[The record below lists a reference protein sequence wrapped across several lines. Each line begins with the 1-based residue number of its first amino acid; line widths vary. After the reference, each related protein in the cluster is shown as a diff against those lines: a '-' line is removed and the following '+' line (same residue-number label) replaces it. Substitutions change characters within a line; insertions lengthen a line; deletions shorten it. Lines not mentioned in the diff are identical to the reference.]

1 MRRRRI
7 NARERFLWDNAVEH
21 TYSPEFQARLAAL
34 LHREA
39 EIRRSAVRRRV
50 LVCALAGLLVS
61 CTAVRPAYEYMANAV
76 LRHTEKY
83 VQIRFYPDEDGEE
96 VPCTLH
102 YVPEGYTLTYSYD
115 SAVRYDLEYEDEDGL
130 YLSFTR
136 DLIRANLTPSNLDN
150 EHHTFK
156 TIKIGEHEVIFAG
169 TDEVITFKHTA
180 YSKAIFGKGAVQAG
194 KFLAGKKPGYYDMQ
208 DVIAAQK

>member
-1 MRRRRI
+1 MRRTIEKRV
-7 NARERFLWDNAVEH
+7 AARFLADNGTEH
-21 TYSPEFQARLAAL
+21 AYSPAFQARLSAL
-34 LHREA
+34 LEREEA
-39 EIRRSAVRRRV
+39 KKRKSTRRRV
-50 LVCALAGLLVS
+50 LVCALAGLLAS
-61 CTAVRPAYEYMANAV
+61 CSAVLPAYEYMANAV

-83 VQIRFYPDEDGEE
+83 VQIRFYPEEDGEE

-115 SAVRYDLEYEDEDGL
+115 SAVRHDLEYEDEDGL

-156 TIKIGEHEVIFAG
+156 TIKIGEHEVIYGSARDG
-169 TDEVITFKHTA
+169 HSNIA
-180 YSKAIFGKGAVQAG
+180 LWQYKGYTY
-194 KFLAGKKPGYYDMQ
+194 KILSFLTKKEIIKMIES
-208 DVIAAQK
+208 VW

>member
-1 MRRRRI
+1 MRKTVDARARFLAD
-7 NARERFLWDNAVEH
+7 NAREH
-21 TYSPEFQARLAAL
+21 TYSLSFQTRLSGL
-34 LHREA
+34 LRA
-39 EIRRSAVRRRV
+39 DAVRRRKAMRRRV
-50 LVCALAGLLVS
+50 LVCAMAGLFVS

-83 VQIRFYPDEDGEE
+83 VQIRFYPEEDGEE

-150 EHHTFK
+150 EHHTFI
-156 TIKIGEHEVIFAG
+156 TIQVGEHEVIYGSARDG
-169 TDEVITFKHTA
+169 HSNIA
-180 YSKAIFGKGAVQAG
+180 LWQYKGYTY
-194 KFLAGKKPGYYDMQ
+194 KILSFLTKKEIIKMIES
-208 DVIAAQK
+208 VS

>member
-39 EIRRSAVRRRV
+39 EIRCSAMRRRV

-61 CTAVRPAYEYMANAV
+61 CAAVRPAYEYMANAV

-83 VQIRFYPDEDGEE
+83 VQIRFYPEEDGEE

-102 YVPEGYTLTYSYD
+102 YVPEGYTLTDSRENGKILSQYYADTDGNLLYFLRQPAGNSMDSY
-115 SAVRYDLEYEDEDGL
+115 
-130 YLSFTR
+130 
-136 DLIRANLTPSNLDN
+136 LDN
-150 EHHTFK
+150 EHSTFSSL
-156 TIKIGEHEVIFAG
+156 TIGE
-169 TDEVITFKHTA
+169 TT
-180 YSKAIFGKGAVQAG
+180 AIFMKGNDEDSINGLIWSHKGFSYVI
-194 KFLAGKKPGYYDMQ
+194 LAPLYKKELIEIMKS
-208 DVIAAQK
+208 VW

>member
-39 EIRRSAVRRRV
+39 EIRRSAMRRRV

-61 CTAVRPAYEYMANAV
+61 CAAVRPAYEYMANAV

-83 VQIRFYPDEDGEE
+83 VQIRFYPEEDGEE

-102 YVPEGYTLTYSYD
+102 YVPEGYTLTDSRENGKILSQYYADTDGNLLYFLRQPAGNSMDSYLD
-115 SAVRYDLEYEDEDGL
+115 YEHSTFSSLTIGETTAIFMKGNDEDSINGL
-130 YLSFTR
+130 IWSHKGFSYVILAPLYKKE
-136 DLIRANLTPSNLDN
+136 LIEIMKS
-150 EHHTFK
+150 
-156 TIKIGEHEVIFAG
+156 VW
-169 TDEVITFKHTA
+169 
-180 YSKAIFGKGAVQAG
+180 
-194 KFLAGKKPGYYDMQ
+194 
-208 DVIAAQK
+208 

>member
-1 MRRRRI
+1 MRKTVD
-7 NARERFLWDNAVEH
+7 ARARFLADNALEH
-21 TYSPEFQARLAAL
+21 TYSLSFQTRLSGL
-34 LHREA
+34 LRA
-39 EIRRSAVRRRV
+39 DAVRRRKAMRRRV
-50 LVCALAGLLVS
+50 LLCAMAGLFVS

-83 VQIRFYPDEDGEE
+83 VQIRFYPEEDGEE

-156 TIKIGEHEVIFAG
+156 TIQVGEHEVIYG
-169 TDEVITFKHTA
+169 
-180 YSKAIFGKGAVQAG
+180 G
-194 KFLAGKKPGYYDMQ
+194 GKKGDVNIAIWQYKGYKYEIFTFLPKKEVLKMIES
-208 DVIAAQK
+208 VW

>member
-1 MRRRRI
+1 MRKTVD
-7 NARERFLWDNAVEH
+7 ARARFLADNALEH
-21 TYSPEFQARLAAL
+21 TYSLSFQTRLSGL
-34 LHREA
+34 LRA
-39 EIRRSAVRRRV
+39 DAVRRRKAMRRRV
-50 LVCALAGLLVS
+50 LLCAMAGLFVS

-156 TIKIGEHEVIFAG
+156 TIQVGEHEVIYG
-169 TDEVITFKHTA
+169 
-180 YSKAIFGKGAVQAG
+180 G
-194 KFLAGKKPGYYDMQ
+194 GKKGDVNIAIWQYKGYKYEIFTFLPKKEVLKMIES
-208 DVIAAQK
+208 VW

>member
-1 MRRRRI
+1 MRKTVD
-7 NARERFLWDNAVEH
+7 AQARFLADNALEH
-21 TYSPEFQARLAAL
+21 TYSLSFQTRLSGL
-34 LHREA
+34 LRA
-39 EIRRSAVRRRV
+39 DAVRRRKAMRRRV
-50 LVCALAGLLVS
+50 LLCAMAGLFVS

-83 VQIRFYPDEDGEE
+83 VQIRFYPEEDGEE

-156 TIKIGEHEVIFAG
+156 TIQVGEHEVIYG
-169 TDEVITFKHTA
+169 
-180 YSKAIFGKGAVQAG
+180 G
-194 KFLAGKKPGYYDMQ
+194 GKKGDVNIAIWQYIGYKYEIFTFLPKKEVLKMIES
-208 DVIAAQK
+208 VW

>member
-1 MRRRRI
+1 MRRIIEKRV
-7 NARERFLWDNAVEH
+7 AARFLMDSGTEH
-21 TYSPEFQARLAAL
+21 AYSPAFQARLSAL
-34 LHREA
+34 LEREEA
-39 EIRRSAVRRRV
+39 KKRKSTRRRV

-156 TIKIGEHEVIFAG
+156 TIQVGEHEVIYG
-169 TDEVITFKHTA
+169 
-180 YSKAIFGKGAVQAG
+180 G
-194 KFLAGKKPGYYDMQ
+194 GKKGDVNIAIWQYKGYKYEIFTFLPKKEVLKMIES
-208 DVIAAQK
+208 VW

>member
-1 MRRRRI
+1 MRKTVD
-7 NARERFLWDNAVEH
+7 ARARFLADNALEH
-21 TYSPEFQARLAAL
+21 TYSLSFQTRLSGL
-34 LHREA
+34 LRA
-39 EIRRSAVRRRV
+39 DAVRRRKAMRRRV
-50 LVCALAGLLVS
+50 LVCAMAGLFVS

-156 TIKIGEHEVIFAG
+156 TIQVGEHEVIYG
-169 TDEVITFKHTA
+169 
-180 YSKAIFGKGAVQAG
+180 G
-194 KFLAGKKPGYYDMQ
+194 GKKGDVNIAIWQYKGYKYEIFTFLPKKEVLKMIES
-208 DVIAAQK
+208 VW

>member
-39 EIRRSAVRRRV
+39 EIRHSAMRRRV
-50 LVCALAGLLVS
+50 LVCAMAGLFVS
-61 CTAVRPAYEYMANAV
+61 CTVVRPAYEYMANAV

-83 VQIRFYPDEDGEE
+83 VQIRFYPEEDGEE

-102 YVPEGYTLTYSYD
+102 YVPGGYTLTDSRENGKILSQYYADTDGNLLYFLRQPAGNSMDSY
-115 SAVRYDLEYEDEDGL
+115 
-130 YLSFTR
+130 
-136 DLIRANLTPSNLDN
+136 LDN
-150 EHHTFK
+150 EHSTFSSL
-156 TIKIGEHEVIFAG
+156 TIGE
-169 TDEVITFKHTA
+169 TT
-180 YSKAIFGKGAVQAG
+180 AIFMKGNDEDSINGLIWSHKGFSYVI
-194 KFLAGKKPGYYDMQ
+194 LAPLYKKELIEIMKS
-208 DVIAAQK
+208 VW

>member
-1 MRRRRI
+1 M
-7 NARERFLWDNAVEH
+7 
-21 TYSPEFQARLAAL
+21 
-34 LHREA
+34 
-39 EIRRSAVRRRV
+39 
-50 LVCALAGLLVS
+50 AGLLAS
-61 CTAVRPAYEYMANAV
+61 CSAVRPAYEYMANAV

-156 TIKIGEHEVIFAG
+156 TIQVGEHEVIYG
-169 TDEVITFKHTA
+169 
-180 YSKAIFGKGAVQAG
+180 G
-194 KFLAGKKPGYYDMQ
+194 GKKGDVNIAIWQYKGYKYEIFTFLPKKEVLKMIES
-208 DVIAAQK
+208 VW

>member
-1 MRRRRI
+1 MRKTVD
-7 NARERFLWDNAVEH
+7 ARARFLADNALEH
-21 TYSPEFQARLAAL
+21 TYSLSFQTRLSGL
-34 LHREA
+34 LRA
-39 EIRRSAVRRRV
+39 DAVRRRKAMRRRV
-50 LVCALAGLLVS
+50 LLCAMAGLFVS

-83 VQIRFYPDEDGEE
+83 VQIRFDPEEDGEE

-150 EHHTFK
+150 EHHIFK
-156 TIKIGEHEVIFAG
+156 TIQVGEHEVIYG
-169 TDEVITFKHTA
+169 
-180 YSKAIFGKGAVQAG
+180 G
-194 KFLAGKKPGYYDMQ
+194 GKKGDVNIAIWQYKGYKYEIFTFLPKKEVLKMIES
-208 DVIAAQK
+208 VW

>member
-1 MRRRRI
+1 MRKTVD
-7 NARERFLWDNAVEH
+7 AQARFLADNALEH
-21 TYSPEFQARLAAL
+21 TYSLSFQTRLSGL
-34 LHREA
+34 LRA
-39 EIRRSAVRRRV
+39 DAVRRRKAMRRRV
-50 LVCALAGLLVS
+50 LLCAMAGLFVS

-115 SAVRYDLEYEDEDGL
+115 SAVRYDLEYEDADGL

-136 DLIRANLTPSNLDN
+136 DLIRANLTPGNIDN

-156 TIKIGEHEVIFAG
+156 TIQVGEHEVIYG
-169 TDEVITFKHTA
+169 
-180 YSKAIFGKGAVQAG
+180 G
-194 KFLAGKKPGYYDMQ
+194 GKKGDVNIAIWQYKGYKYEIFTFLPKKEVLKMIES
-208 DVIAAQK
+208 VW

>member
-1 MRRRRI
+1 MRRIIEKRV
-7 NARERFLWDNAVEH
+7 AARFLMDSGTEH
-21 TYSPEFQARLAAL
+21 AYSPAFQARLSAL
-34 LHREA
+34 LEREEA
-39 EIRRSAVRRRV
+39 KKRKSTRRRV
-50 LVCALAGLLVS
+50 LVCAMAGLLAS

-83 VQIRFYPDEDGEE
+83 VQIRFYPDEEGEE

-115 SAVRYDLEYEDEDGL
+115 SAVRHDLEYEDEDGL

-156 TIKIGEHEVIFAG
+156 TIKIGEHEVIYGSARDG
-169 TDEVITFKHTA
+169 HSNIA
-180 YSKAIFGKGAVQAG
+180 LWQYKGYTY
-194 KFLAGKKPGYYDMQ
+194 KILSFLTKKEIIKMIES
-208 DVIAAQK
+208 VW

>member
-1 MRRRRI
+1 MRRTIEKRV
-7 NARERFLWDNAVEH
+7 AARFLMDSGTEH
-21 TYSPEFQARLAAL
+21 AYSPSFQARLSAL
-34 LHREA
+34 LEREEA
-39 EIRRSAVRRRV
+39 RKRKSTRRRV

-83 VQIRFYPDEDGEE
+83 VQIRFYPDEEGEE

-115 SAVRYDLEYEDEDGL
+115 SAVRYDLEYEDENGL

-150 EHHTFK
+150 EHHSFK
-156 TIKIGEHEVIFAG
+156 TIQVGEHEVIYGSARDG
-169 TDEVITFKHTA
+169 HSNIA
-180 YSKAIFGKGAVQAG
+180 LWQYKGYTY
-194 KFLAGKKPGYYDMQ
+194 KILSFLTKKEIIKMIES
-208 DVIAAQK
+208 VW

>member
-1 MRRRRI
+1 MRRIIEKRV
-7 NARERFLWDNAVEH
+7 AARFLMDSGTEH
-21 TYSPEFQARLAAL
+21 AYSPAFQARLSAL
-34 LHREA
+34 LEREEA
-39 EIRRSAVRRRV
+39 KKRKSTRRRV
-50 LVCALAGLLVS
+50 LVCALAGLLAS

-83 VQIRFYPDEDGEE
+83 VQIRFYPDEEGEE

-156 TIKIGEHEVIFAG
+156 TIQVGEHEVIYGSARDG
-169 TDEVITFKHTA
+169 HSNIA
-180 YSKAIFGKGAVQAG
+180 LWQYKGYTY
-194 KFLAGKKPGYYDMQ
+194 KILSFLTKKEIIKMIES
-208 DVIAAQK
+208 VW

>member
-39 EIRRSAVRRRV
+39 EIRRSAMRRRV

-61 CTAVRPAYEYMANAV
+61 CAAVRPAYEYMANAV

-83 VQIRFYPDEDGEE
+83 VQIRFYPEEDGEE

-102 YVPEGYTLTYSYD
+102 YVPEGYTLTDSRENGKILSQYYADTDGNLLYFLRQPAGNSMDSY
-115 SAVRYDLEYEDEDGL
+115 
-130 YLSFTR
+130 
-136 DLIRANLTPSNLDN
+136 LDN
-150 EHHTFK
+150 EHSTFSSL
-156 TIKIGEHEVIFAG
+156 TIGE
-169 TDEVITFKHTA
+169 TT
-180 YSKAIFGKGAVQAG
+180 AIFMKGNDEDSINGLIWFHKGFSYVI
-194 KFLAGKKPGYYDMQ
+194 LAPLYKKELIEIMKS
-208 DVIAAQK
+208 VW

>member
-7 NARERFLWDNAVEH
+7 NARKRFLWDNAVEH

-50 LVCALAGLLVS
+50 LVCAMAGLLAS

-83 VQIRFYPDEDGEE
+83 VQIRFYPEEDGEE

-102 YVPEGYTLTYSYD
+102 YVPEGYTLTDSRENGKILSQYYADTDGNLLYFLRQPAGNSMDSY
-115 SAVRYDLEYEDEDGL
+115 
-130 YLSFTR
+130 
-136 DLIRANLTPSNLDN
+136 LDN
-150 EHHTFK
+150 EHSTFSSL
-156 TIKIGEHEVIFAG
+156 TIGE
-169 TDEVITFKHTA
+169 TT
-180 YSKAIFGKGAVQAG
+180 AIFMKGNDEDSINGLIWSHKGFSYVI
-194 KFLAGKKPGYYDMQ
+194 LAPLYKKELIEIMKS
-208 DVIAAQK
+208 VW

>member
-1 MRRRRI
+1 MRRIIEKRV
-7 NARERFLWDNAVEH
+7 AARFLMDNGTEH
-21 TYSPEFQARLAAL
+21 TYSPAFQARLSAL
-34 LHREA
+34 LEREEA
-39 EIRRSAVRRRV
+39 KKRKSTRRRV

-156 TIKIGEHEVIFAG
+156 TIKIGEHEVIYGSARDG
-169 TDEVITFKHTA
+169 HSNIA
-180 YSKAIFGKGAVQAG
+180 LWQYKGYTY
-194 KFLAGKKPGYYDMQ
+194 KILSFLTKKEIIKMIES
-208 DVIAAQK
+208 VW

>member
-39 EIRRSAVRRRV
+39 EIRRSAMRRRV
-50 LVCALAGLLVS
+50 LVCAMVGLFVS

-83 VQIRFYPDEDGEE
+83 VQIRFYPEEDGEE

-102 YVPEGYTLTYSYD
+102 YVPEGYTLTDSRENGKILSQYYADTDGNFLYFLRQPAGNSMDSY
-115 SAVRYDLEYEDEDGL
+115 
-130 YLSFTR
+130 
-136 DLIRANLTPSNLDN
+136 LDN
-150 EHHTFK
+150 EHSTFSSL
-156 TIKIGEHEVIFAG
+156 TIGE
-169 TDEVITFKHTA
+169 TT
-180 YSKAIFGKGAVQAG
+180 AIFMKGNDEDSINGLIWSHKGFSYVI
-194 KFLAGKKPGYYDMQ
+194 LAPLYKKELIEIMKS
-208 DVIAAQK
+208 VW